1 METWTS
7 YSYLQGTC
15 ADVIRHLFGS
25 WETWLAEKSLNHYKM
40 SQGLWCLKF
49 FFLKKC
55 IYFNLHLDEVYSSRW
70 QEFQSICK
78 KRQAFYPMRQQK
90 AIVLVFLLTF
100 LDNHVRKK
108 CKPMRIP
115 KPDIYK
121 FIWKKSKNFP
131 NRPFKHIRIESLRK

>member
-1 METWTS
+1 MKNQKRGVQSIQKHECKRTRSFFCLKNESTIIICLNTPSLGTFPFKWQTLVSFHWIFHSRRLEAWTS

-25 WETWLAEKSLNHYKM
+25 WETWLAEKSLSHYKM
-40 SQGLWCLKF
+40 SQSLWCLKF

-78 KRQAFYPMRQQK
+78 KRQAF
-90 AIVLVFLLTF
+90 
-100 LDNHVRKK
+100 
-108 CKPMRIP
+108 
-115 KPDIYK
+115 
-121 FIWKKSKNFP
+121 
-131 NRPFKHIRIESLRK
+131 